1 MATPDRLNIG
11 ILGTGRMAHAFA
23 TGIRETD
30 RAILVAVGSRNAE
43 TAKRFA
49 DEFGIS
55 TAHAGYD
62 ALAGDPNVDL
72 VYIASPHSLHSKHC
86 LMCMDAGKAVLCEK
100 PFSINAQEARVV
112 IERARQQQLFL
123 MEAMW
128 TRFIPA
134 VCRLRD
140 LLEAGAIGE
149 TKLLVAG
156 GAYMPE
162 FDPDFYLFRPDLG
175 GGVLLDAGVYL
186 VSIASMIFGAP
197 EVTLATGTIS
207 DRGIDDHDAML
218 LKYAGGEIASL
229 YVSLKAK
236 VPPDVTIYGDRG
248 RIYVHPPVFAPTELT
263 LSVDG
268 KADELIELP
277 LVGNGYHYQVEEIAR
292 CINAGKVEST
302 VMPLDDTLL
311 IMETMDEIRRQLGL
325 RYPMEK

>member
-1 MATPDRLNIG
+1 LNIG

-30 RAILVAVGSRNAE
+30 RAMLVAVGSRNAG

-86 LMCMDAGKAVLCEK
+86 LICMDAGKAVLCEK
-100 PFSINAQEARVV
+100 PFSINAQESRVE

-134 VCRLRD
+134 VCRLRE
-140 LLEAGAIGE
+140 LLAAGAIGE

-186 VSIASMIFGAP
+186 VSIASMIFGPP

-236 VPPDVTIYGDRG
+236 APPDVTIYGDRG
-248 RIYVHPPVFAPTELT
+248 RIYVHPPVFAPTKLT

-268 KADELIELP
+268 EADELIELP

-292 CINAGKVEST
+292 CINAGKVESA

-325 RYPMEK
+325 RYPMEN

>member
-1 MATPDRLNIG
+1 MGTPDRLNIG

-30 RAILVAVGSRNAE
+30 KATLVAVGSRNAE
-43 TAKRFA
+43 TAKQFA
-49 DEFGIS
+49 DEFGIIA
-55 TAHAGYD
+55 AHAGYA

-72 VYIASPHSLHSKHC
+72 VYVASPHSLHSEHC
-86 LMCMDAGKAVLCEK
+86 LMCLDAGKAVLCEK
-100 PFSINAQEARVV
+100 PFSINAQEARAV
-112 IERARQQQLFL
+112 IERARKQQLFL

-134 VCRLRD
+134 VCRLRE

-197 EVTLATGTIS
+197 EV
-207 DRGIDDHDAML
+207 
-218 LKYAGGEIASL
+218 
-229 YVSLKAK
+229 
-236 VPPDVTIYGDRG
+236 
-248 RIYVHPPVFAPTELT
+248 
-263 LSVDG
+263 
-268 KADELIELP
+268 
-277 LVGNGYHYQVEEIAR
+277 
-292 CINAGKVEST
+292 
-302 VMPLDDTLL
+302 
-311 IMETMDEIRRQLGL
+311 
-325 RYPMEK
+325 